1 MEAATI
7 ITDKGN
13 INISRI
19 TLEILI
25 RLVLQNINGII
36 QPKKA
41 GFPKILQ
48 TYDADAGNGKMNR
61 NISPDVK
68 IEIKPDSVL
77 INLFLTINYG
87 IRIPDLTW
95 EVQAKVKEKIKEVTG
110 LDIEQINVHI
120 QGIYFSKRYNSKKKL
135 VSQGSFLK
143 IF

>member
-7 ITDKGN
+7 ITDKGS

-25 RLVLQNINGII
+25 RLALQSISGII
-36 QPKKA
+36 QPKKI
-41 GFPKILQ
+41 GFPKIIQ
-48 TYDADAGNGKMNR
+48 TSGTDVDNGKIGKN
-61 NISPDVK
+61 NNPDVK
-68 IEIKPDSVL
+68 IEINPDSILV
-77 INLFLTINYG
+77 NLFLTINYG

-120 QGIYFSKRYNSKKKL
+120 QGIYFSKRHNSKKKL

>member
-7 ITDKGN
+7 ITDKGS

-25 RLVLQNINGII
+25 RLALQSINGII
-36 QPKKA
+36 QPKKI
-41 GFPKILQ
+41 GFPKIIQ
-48 TYDADAGNGKMNR
+48 TSGADVDNGKIGKN
-61 NISPDVK
+61 NNPDVK
-68 IEIKPDSVL
+68 IEIKPDSILV
-77 INLFLTINYG
+77 NLFLTINYG

>member
-7 ITDKGN
+7 ITDKGS

-25 RLVLQNINGII
+25 RLALQSISGII
-36 QPKKA
+36 QPKKV
-41 GFPKILQ
+41 GFPKIIQ
-48 TYDADAGNGKMNR
+48 TSDADAHNDKIGKN
-61 NISPDVK
+61 NNPDVK
-68 IEIKPDSVL
+68 IEINPDSILV
-77 INLFLTINYG
+77 NLFLTINYG

>member
-1 MEAATI
+1 MEAAKI
-7 ITDKGN
+7 ITDKGS

-25 RLVLQNINGII
+25 RLALQSINGII
-36 QPKKA
+36 QPKKI
-41 GFPKILQ
+41 GFPKIIQ
-48 TYDADAGNGKMNR
+48 TSGADVDNGKIGKN
-61 NISPDVK
+61 NNPDVK
-68 IEIKPDSVL
+68 IEINPDSILV
-77 INLFLTINYG
+77 NLFLTINYG